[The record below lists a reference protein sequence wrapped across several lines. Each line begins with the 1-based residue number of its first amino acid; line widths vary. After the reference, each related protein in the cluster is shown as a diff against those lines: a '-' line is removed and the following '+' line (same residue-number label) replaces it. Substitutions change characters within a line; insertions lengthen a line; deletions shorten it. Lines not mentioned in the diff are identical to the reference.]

1 MAQVD
6 VEDELKTTLAA
17 LVAIDST
24 SARSNVPMVE
34 LIENLLRPGGFAF
47 DRHPYLDDGGVE
59 KVNLVAHRPGT
70 GEVSALALVGH
81 TDCVPFDPSWTGAL
95 SLAEREGRL
104 YGRGACDTK
113 AFIACALTAALRHP
127 DRSAPLKLIFTADEE
142 VGCIGSKRLAD
153 ARVPAARFAIV
164 GEPTSLRP
172 MRAHKGYALAEV
184 EVFGREGHSAYP
196 EVGASAIFRAGR
208 FLRRLEELS
217 LTVLKAEV
225 DARFEPPYTSV
236 NVGLIAGGKAKNIIP
251 GSCRFTVEWRPIP
264 GQALERVEVLL
275 QQISDE
281 LRRDDTDFRCEVKVL
296 RKDRGVDTAE
306 SSEVVRFLGEE
317 SGLPSGTIPFGT
329 EAPDL
334 ARLGAEAVVFGPGDI
349 RVAHR
354 TGEYVPVNELVRCAQ
369 ILTRAIA
376 HFFPG

>member
-1 MAQVD
+1 MKMIGKLLGTEGMNVAAV
-6 VEDELKTTLAA
+6 VALSGTLAA

-184 EVFGREGHSAYP
+184 EVFGRET
-196 EVGASAIFRAGR
+196 
-208 FLRRLEELS
+208 
-217 LTVLKAEV
+217 TVA
-225 DARFEPPYTSV
+225 A
-236 NVGLIAGGKAKNIIP
+236 
-251 GSCRFTVEWRPIP
+251 TVM
-264 GQALERVEVLL
+264 GDEVLL
-275 QQISDE
+275 GAIPMEAMDLLIHPATMQLMPNPAHPTVPAS
-281 LRRDDTDFRCEVKVL
+281 LAKGVRPA
-296 RKDRGVDTAE
+296 RKDDE
-306 SSEVVRFLGEE
+306 
-317 SGLPSGTIPFGT
+317 
-329 EAPDL
+329 
-334 ARLGAEAVVFGPGDI
+334 
-349 RVAHR
+349 
-354 TGEYVPVNELVRCAQ
+354 
-369 ILTRAIA
+369 
-376 HFFPG
+376 